1 MTMLLILLVL
11 LVIWLLSKN
20 RVIGWITW
28 WVFVIWVSG
37 VVFTIGTLIGMII

>member
-1 MTMLLILLVL
+1 MLLVLLGL

-28 WVFVIWVSG
+28 WLFVMWAVC

>member
-1 MTMLLILLVL
+1 MLLLLLVL

-28 WVFVIWVSG
+28 CLFVIWMAG
-37 VVFTIGTLIGMII
+37 VVFTIGTVIGMII

>member
-1 MTMLLILLVL
+1 MLLVLLGL

-28 WVFVIWVSG
+28 WLFVIWLAGITFV
-37 VVFTIGTLIGMII
+37 IGSLIGMII

>member
-1 MTMLLILLVL
+1 MLLVLLGL

-28 WVFVIWVSG
+28 WLFVMWAAG

>member
-1 MTMLLILLVL
+1 MLLILLAL

-28 WVFVIWVSG
+28 GLFCMWAAGI
-37 VVFTIGTLIGMII
+37 VFTIGTIIGMII